1 MSETA
6 HTELAGRRV
15 TVMGLGLFGGGAGVT
30 RYLARCGARVT
41 VTDLRSAEELAPALR
56 ELAGLE
62 VELVL
67 GRHRSQDFEGV
78 DMVVANPAVS
88 PDNALLVAAR
98 TAGVTVTSEIAL
110 FLERCPARIAA
121 VTGTQG
127 KSSTCFTLAQLLER
141 CAYTVH
147 LGGNIGGSLLESAAA
162 MGAGDCVV
170 LEISSY
176 QLAALPADVARAA
189 RRPRVEVVAVTN
201 VLADHLERHGSVDA
215 YAAAKQR
222 ILELADERSG
232 TAVLPA
238 EDARIAGW
246 RREGLKR
253 VDLFPTRASEVG
265 LNFDRGSFRLDREVL
280 GDVADLH
287 LSGGFQREN
296 TLVALG
302 MARIL
307 GAEPRALRP
316 AVAELRALPHRLE
329 DLGLRRGHR
338 VWDNGVSTTPDSTIA
353 ALASID
359 SGCTLLVG
367 GKAKSLPLD
376 DLIAS
381 ARQRVR
387 RVIAFGAAA
396 PSFAAAFRAAGVE
409 AWTADALERAVELA
423 FEKMEPGAELLFS
436 PACASF
442 DAYLNFRE
450 RALAFRRALPALDA
464 RPTTGAMR

>member
-1 MSETA
+1 MS
-6 HTELAGRRV
+6 
-15 TVMGLGLFGGGAGVT
+15 
-30 RYLARCGARVT
+30 
-41 VTDLRSAEELAPALR
+41 
-56 ELAGLE
+56 
-62 VELVL
+62 
-67 GRHRSQDFEGV
+67 
-78 DMVVANPAVS
+78 
-88 PDNALLVAAR
+88 
-98 TAGVTVTSEIAL
+98 VTSEIAL

-127 KSSTCFTLAQLLER
+127 KSSTCFTLAQLLES

-147 LGGNIGGSLLESAAA
+147 LGGNIGGSLLESAAV

-176 QLAALPADVARAA
+176 QLAALPADLAHAA

-215 YAAAKQR
+215 YAAAKRR
-222 ILELADERSG
+222 ILELADERNG

-246 RREGLKR
+246 HREGLKR
-253 VDLFPTRASEVG
+253 VDVFPTRASEVG
-265 LNFDRGSFRLDREVL
+265 LNFDRGSFRLDRDVL
-280 GDVADLH
+280 GDVADLR

-307 GAEPRALRP
+307 GVEPRALRA
-316 AVAELRALPHRLE
+316 AVAGLRALPHRLE

-359 SGCTLLVG
+359 AGCTLLVG

-381 ARQRVR
+381 ARQRAQ

-396 PSFAAAFRAAGVE
+396 PPFAAAFRAAGVE
-409 AWTADALERAVELA
+409 VWTADALEVAVELA

-464 RPTTGAMR
+464 EPTTGAMR